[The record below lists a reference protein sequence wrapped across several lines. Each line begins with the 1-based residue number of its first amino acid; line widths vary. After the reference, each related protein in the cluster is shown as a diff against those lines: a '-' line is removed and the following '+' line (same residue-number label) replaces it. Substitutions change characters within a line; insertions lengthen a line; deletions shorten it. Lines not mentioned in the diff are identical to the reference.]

1 MGLLRS
7 EDMQHATLIL
17 PPQDAKDFI
26 VEVGYSDDIHVQFED
41 MNRQAMR
48 RPFRKYVDRIAEMD
62 RILRVMGDEFAK
74 LDDLPPIV
82 KNELD
87 QFQKTE
93 QKEYT
98 LDKVEAE
105 LARKYDQW
113 IKFKENNE
121 KLIWGRNATEE
132 EIAVMRH
139 AQRMLRSAGGGG
151 LEQPLLEQESLV
163 ESMAGVVEDKE
174 IDKIMKGLWRASRGK
189 AYFSFDREL
198 GITVKDPKSG
208 AEVKKTPFVAYF
220 QTGPESAL
228 ARRVKNVCL
237 AMSANMYNWP
247 RNAVEAKRKEDE
259 LQNDLKRNDR
269 LLKDF
274 TSFMEEEAREF
285 VDQVDGGNSKIE
297 NYRLFCK
304 KEKSA
309 YTILNLFTDGLT
321 YRCDLWFPK
330 SEFEA
335 LSAKLHGVKTASGQH
350 AVLLLSREAPAGI
363 PPTYVQTNDF
373 LEPWQGVINT
383 YGIPSYKTANPVVI
397 TSVTFPFIFGMMY
410 GDVGH
415 GSMLLCAGLFLIW
428 RGSKPGAK
436 YDFPLYSI
444 RFVIAQMGFFAVFA
458 GLMYN
463 DLFGMVSFEF
473 FESRFM
479 SNGSMV
485 ESFNAENLA
494 DCGDSCQGPY
504 PFGLDHAWHGAA
516 NELLFQNSLKMKLS
530 VCVGVLQML
539 LGVGLRFSN
548 ALHDGSMVDLVC
560 ECIPMLI
567 FMVCFF
573 GYMDYMIVYK
583 WTHKIPGDVPG
594 PDGPLGLG
602 LAWGEDANGNPGSAG
617 APSIIN
623 SLICMGM
630 HQVDKAPLFPGAQ
643 DRASMLMLAS
653 AVAVPW
659 LLIPKPLILKSR
671 HEKVD
676 NQAEGGGGVGGLLAY
691 VLAFSAVP
699 YLLHLYTGSWKNT
712 ATYYAVIVG
721 ILVILAVK
729 QPDSKVKVEEDEEA
743 APVVQ
748 APPAAGHGHG
758 HGGEFEFGEVL
769 IHQVIE
775 TIEYVLGTISHT
787 ASYLRIWALS
797 LAHQQLSAVFYKYTL
812 LMAFSSSGGNWIVSG
827 LAIYVAFGAW
837 IGVTIGV
844 LLGMDVLECFLHTLR
859 LHWVEFQ
866 SKFYRGDGQWFSAYN
881 IKTLLMDD

>member
-1 MGLLRS
+1 
-7 EDMQHATLIL
+7 MQHATLIL

-41 MNRQAMR
+41 MNKQAMR
-48 RPFRKYVDRIAEMD
+48 RPFRKYVDRIAEME
-62 RILRVMGDEFAK
+62 RILRFMDEEFKK
-74 LDDLPPIV
+74 LEDLPPIV
-82 KNELD
+82 RNQLD
-87 QFQKTE
+87 KFQKTE
-93 QKEYT
+93 QEKYT
-98 LDKVEAE
+98 LDKIETE
-105 LARKYDQW
+105 LSQKYQQW
-113 IKFKENNE
+113 TRFKENNE
-121 KLIWGRNATEE
+121 KLTWGRNGTEE
-132 EIAVMRH
+132 EIAVMKL
-139 AQRMLRSAGGGG
+139 AQRMLRNVNGG
-151 LEQPLLEQESLV
+151 LEQPLLESLV

-198 GITVKDPKSG
+198 GITVNDPKTG
-208 AEVKKTPFVAYF
+208 AEIRKTPFVAYF

-228 ARRVKNVCL
+228 ARRVKNVCI
-237 AMSANMYNWP
+237 AMNANMYEWP
-247 RNAVEAKRKEDE
+247 RDSAQAHVKQQE
-259 LQNDLKRNDR
+259 LEKDLMRNDQ

-274 TSFMEEEAREF
+274 KNFMEDEAKEF

-297 NYRLFCK
+297 NYKLFCK

-309 YTILNLFTDGLT
+309 YTILNLFTDGGS

-330 SEFEA
+330 SEFDA
-335 LSAKLHGVKTASGQH
+335 LKAKLDGVKTASGQQS
-350 AVLLLSREAPAGI
+350 VLLLSREAPAGV

-373 LEPWQGVINT
+373 LEPWQEVINT
-383 YGIPSYKTANPVVI
+383 YGIPSYKTANPVVM

-415 GSMLLCAGLFLIW
+415 GSMLLCAGLFLMW
-428 RGSKPGAK
+428 RSNKPGAK
-436 YDFPLYSI
+436 YDFPLYPY
-444 RFVIAQMGFFAVFA
+444 RFVITQMGFFAVFA

-473 FESRFM
+473 FESRFK
-479 SNGSMV
+479 SDGSMT
-485 ESFNAENLA
+485 ESFNAENVA
-494 DCGDSCQGPY
+494 DCGNSCDGPY
-504 PFGLDHAWHGAA
+504 PFGLDHSWHGAA

-530 VCVGVLQML
+530 VCIGVLQML
-539 LGVGLRFSN
+539 LGVFLRFSN
-548 ALHDGSMVDLVC
+548 AVYDGSMVDLVC

-573 GYMDYMIVYK
+573 GYMDYMIIYK

-594 PDGPLGLG
+594 PDGPSGTG
-602 LAWGEDANGNPGSAG
+602 FAWGEDDGNPGSAG

-643 DRASMLMLAS
+643 ETASMLMLAS
-653 AVAVPW
+653 AVSVPW

-671 HEKVD
+671 HEKAD
-676 NQAEGGGGVGGLLAY
+676 TKAEGGSGAGGLLAY
-691 VLAFSAVP
+691 VAAFSLVP

-712 ATYYAVIVG
+712 ATYYALLTAV
-721 ILVILAVK
+721 LVLLACK
-729 QPDSKVKVEEDEEA
+729 QSDSKVKVEDEDEEA

-758 HGGEFEFGEVL
+758 HGEQFEFGEVL

-812 LMAFSSSGGNWIVSG
+812 LMAFSSSGDNPLVSG
-827 LAIYVAFGAW
+827 IVIYAAFGAW
-837 IGVTIGV
+837 IAVTIGV

-866 SKFYRGDGQWFSAYN
+866 SKFYRGDGQWFSSYN
-881 IKTLLMDD
+881 IKALLMVE